1 MNTPSS
7 VCTAVIGFEHADFNF
22 VNDLVVRNAI
32 VVKIVEKN
40 FNIEFYAKILK
51 LTI

>member
-7 VCTAVIGFEHADFNF
+7 VCTAVIGFEHADFNS
-22 VNDLVVRNAI
+22 VNDLYEMPLLL
-32 VVKIVEKN
+32 KLLKKN